1 MVFSRERI
9 LDALARLPFIDA
21 VELALV
27 LGEPL
32 ATVHRA
38 LTGLL
43 KDGLAQRA
51 SHGTAYLPSSHRY
64 YLTSKGI
71 SAASDALGYDAP
83 SDFVRAYPMS
93 RQ

>member
-1 MVFSRERI
+1 MVFSRARI

-21 VELALV
+21 GELALI

-43 KDGLAQRA
+43 KDGLAHRG
-51 SHGTAYLPSSHRY
+51 SHGTAHLSSSHRY
-64 YLTSKGI
+64 
-71 SAASDALGYDAP
+71 
-83 SDFVRAYPMS
+83 
-93 RQ
+93 